1 MQTLV
6 FLNHLKQFGTSAEVC
21 DEWHFFA
28 LKTTQE
34 YIQVPIKVRA
44 FPHIWELTV
53 SETALADN

>member
-1 MQTLV
+1 
-6 FLNHLKQFGTSAEVC
+6 LKQFGTLAEVC